1 MEHRQQEPLH
11 APPVHTIPR
20 LRWGAGKLHKMEAL
34 LQWAD
39 QSADQNWGHCLA
51 VSTHRGENSGRNGG
65 LIFSGRVMG
74 FTLDWPAA

>member
-1 MEHRQQEPLH
+1 M
-11 APPVHTIPR
+11 
-20 LRWGAGKLHKMEAL
+20 
-34 LQWAD
+34 AD

-74 FTLDWPAA
+74 FTLDCPAA